1 MASPQNIVGS
11 RIKALRLEKGLT
23 QEKLAARCG
32 MLGWD
37 VGENVITKIE
47 IQIRCVVDA
56 ELLCLAQA
64 LEVEPERLFPAAEQT
79 KAGIK
84 KYFLGKGARN

>member
-1 MASPQNIVGS
+1 M
-11 RIKALRLEKGLT
+11 
-23 QEKLAARCG
+23 LAARCG

-37 VGENVITKIE
+37 VGENVVTKIE
-47 IQIRCVVDA
+47 TQIRCVVDA

-64 LEVEPERLFPAAEQT
+64 LEVPPQVLFPPTEKT

-84 KYFLGKGARN
+84 KYFLSKNA